1 MRFPTLIV
9 LSICLVFVCG
19 CVTRGPKV
27 LAKGSDAEIEAEALR
42 IARADV
48 AAGRPRICYAG
59 GFAVS
64 AVAVPAESFDLV
76 RDLPRFPLP
85 CGCTDP
91 LTLPAGRFAQI
102 YNTEVLRY
110 LQEHKRN

>member
-1 MRFPTLIV
+1 MRFLAFSV
-9 LSICLVFVCG
+9 CLLLAGG

-27 LAKGSDAEIEAEALR
+27 LSKGSDAEIEAEALR
-42 IARADV
+42 IAKADV

-59 GFAVS
+59 GIVAFAVG
-64 AVAVPAESFDLV
+64 VPNESFDLV
-76 RDLPRFPLP
+76 RDLPRLPLP

-91 LTLPAGRFAQI
+91 LTLPAVHFARV

-110 LQEHKRN
+110 LQQTKQGLR